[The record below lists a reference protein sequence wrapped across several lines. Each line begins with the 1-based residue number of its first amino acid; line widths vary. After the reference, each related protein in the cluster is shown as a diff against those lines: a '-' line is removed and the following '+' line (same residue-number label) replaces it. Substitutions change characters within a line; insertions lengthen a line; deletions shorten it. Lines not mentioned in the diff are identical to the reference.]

1 MKFWQII
8 KNMNWASR
16 LGLFIVSGFGFCA
29 IFAPWLAP
37 YGQSEIVGDVWGPL
51 FGKFI
56 FGTDQIGRDMLSML
70 IYGARNMIA
79 LALLTTGCAFGLGSL
94 LGFLAATMGG
104 WVDQVLSRFVDVVIS
119 IPTLIFALIVLSAT
133 GTSISALVIVIAIIY
148 AMPVYRI
155 ARAVAMDIEVMEYVE
170 VARLRGEGLW
180 WIMRKEILPNAL
192 TPLAAEFGQRAQFSR
207 PWPAA
212 ATCRLGF
219 HGTGKRRWNCL
230 GVYASA
236 GTCHLHRPAD
246 HWHQPDCR
254 FSSPE
259 SQRLARRPLTIRC
272 RGQGIISTASKRV
285 TRGAVSYSSLARKRS
300 STALKSVCRSQN
312 MRCLPIAT
320 TFALGQPRS
329 AL

>member
-16 LGLFIVSGFGFCA
+16 LGLFVVSGFGFCA

-37 YGQSEIVGDVWGPL
+37 YGQSEIVGDVWEPL

-192 TPLAAEFGQRAQFSR
+192 TPLAAEFGLRFCFVFLLISGLSFLGLGLQPPLADWGAMVRGNADGIAWGYMH
-207 PWPAA
+207 PLVP
-212 ATCRLGF
+212 ATCIAL
-219 HGTGKRRWNCL
+219 
-230 GVYASA
+230 
-236 GTCHLHRPAD
+236 
-246 HWHQPDCR
+246 
-254 FSSPE
+254 
-259 SQRLARRPLTIRC
+259 LTI
-272 RGQGIISTASKRV
+272 GINLIVDSVVQKASGLRED
-285 TRGAVSYSSLARKRS
+285 L
-300 STALKSVCRSQN
+300 
-312 MRCLPIAT
+312 
-320 TFALGQPRS
+320 
-329 AL
+329 

>member
-8 KNMNWASR
+8 KDMNWASR
-16 LGLFIVSGFGFCA
+16 LGLFVVSGFGFCA

-37 YGQSEIVGDVWGPL
+37 YGQSEIVGDVWEPL

-56 FGTDQIGRDMLSML
+56 FGTDLIGRDMLSML
-70 IYGARNMIA
+70 IYGARNMMA

-192 TPLAAEFGQRAQFSR
+192 TPLAAEFGLRFCFVFLLISGLSFLGLGLQPPLADWGAMVRGNADGIAWGYMH
-207 PWPAA
+207 PLVP
-212 ATCRLGF
+212 ATCIAL
-219 HGTGKRRWNCL
+219 
-230 GVYASA
+230 
-236 GTCHLHRPAD
+236 
-246 HWHQPDCR
+246 
-254 FSSPE
+254 
-259 SQRLARRPLTIRC
+259 LTI
-272 RGQGIISTASKRV
+272 GVNLIVDSVVQKASGLREDH
-285 TRGAVSYSSLARKRS
+285 
-300 STALKSVCRSQN
+300 
-312 MRCLPIAT
+312 
-320 TFALGQPRS
+320 
-329 AL
+329 

>member
-8 KNMNWASR
+8 KDMNWASR
-16 LGLFIVSGFGFCA
+16 LGLFVVSGFGFCA

-37 YGQSEIVGDVWGPL
+37 YGQSEIVGDVWEPL

-56 FGTDQIGRDMLSML
+56 FGTDLIGRDMLSML

-119 IPTLIFALIVLSAT
+119 IPTLIFALIVLSST

-155 ARAVAMDIEVMEYVE
+155 ARAVAMDIEVLEYVE

-192 TPLAAEFGQRAQFSR
+192 TPLAAEFGLRFCFVFLLISGLSFLGLGLQPPLADWGSMVRGNADGIAWGYMH
-207 PWPAA
+207 PLVP
-212 ATCRLGF
+212 ATCIAL
-219 HGTGKRRWNCL
+219 
-230 GVYASA
+230 
-236 GTCHLHRPAD
+236 
-246 HWHQPDCR
+246 
-254 FSSPE
+254 
-259 SQRLARRPLTIRC
+259 LTI
-272 RGQGIISTASKRV
+272 GINLIVDSVVQKAS
-285 TRGAVSYSSLARKRS
+285 G
-300 STALKSVCRSQN
+300 
-312 MRCLPIAT
+312 MREDP
-320 TFALGQPRS
+320 
-329 AL
+329 

>member
-8 KNMNWASR
+8 KDMNWASR
-16 LGLFIVSGFGFCA
+16 LGLFVVSGFGFCA

-37 YGQSEIVGDVWGPL
+37 YGQSEIVGDVWEPL

-56 FGTDQIGRDMLSML
+56 FGTDLIGRDMLSML
-70 IYGARNMIA
+70 IYGARNMMA

-155 ARAVAMDIEVMEYVE
+155 ARAVAMDIAVMEYVE

-192 TPLAAEFGQRAQFSR
+192 TPLAAEFGLRFCFVFLLISGLSFLGLGLQPPLADWGAMVRGNADGIAWGYMH
-207 PWPAA
+207 PLVP
-212 ATCRLGF
+212 ATCIAL
-219 HGTGKRRWNCL
+219 
-230 GVYASA
+230 
-236 GTCHLHRPAD
+236 
-246 HWHQPDCR
+246 
-254 FSSPE
+254 
-259 SQRLARRPLTIRC
+259 LTI
-272 RGQGIISTASKRV
+272 GVNLIVDSVVQKASGLREDH
-285 TRGAVSYSSLARKRS
+285 
-300 STALKSVCRSQN
+300 
-312 MRCLPIAT
+312 
-320 TFALGQPRS
+320 
-329 AL
+329 

>member
-8 KNMNWASR
+8 KDMNWASR
-16 LGLFIVSGFGFCA
+16 LGLFVVSGFGFCA

-37 YGQSEIVGDVWGPL
+37 YGQSEIVGDVWEPL

-56 FGTDQIGRDMLSML
+56 FGTDLIGRDMLSML

-79 LALLTTGCAFGLGSL
+79 LALLTTGCAFSLGSL

-192 TPLAAEFGQRAQFSR
+192 TPLAAEFGLRFCFVFLLISWLSFLGLGLQPPLADWGAMVRGNADGIAWGYMH
-207 PWPAA
+207 PLVP
-212 ATCRLGF
+212 ATCIAL
-219 HGTGKRRWNCL
+219 
-230 GVYASA
+230 
-236 GTCHLHRPAD
+236 
-246 HWHQPDCR
+246 
-254 FSSPE
+254 
-259 SQRLARRPLTIRC
+259 LTI
-272 RGQGIISTASKRV
+272 GINLIVDSVVQKASGLRDD
-285 TRGAVSYSSLARKRS
+285 
-300 STALKSVCRSQN
+300 Q
-312 MRCLPIAT
+312 
-320 TFALGQPRS
+320 
-329 AL
+329 